1 MKKLQFMAWPKL
13 CSVLLLGA
21 GALFMASCA
30 RDGFDN
36 DEKWDSPVSN
46 TQLTSPKAED
56 INVMPDASGN
66 YQTFSW
72 PVVVG
77 TSLYECKLVDKTDPD
92 NLRII
97 YEGNVDGCSLKT
109 PKEDDAVYE
118 FSIRTLA
125 NTSKG
130 NKDATEATKMTFNT
144 IIETYKIIKS
154 AENKD
159 LTKFFAKETIPENKK
174 DPVTK
179 QLIPIAYDLEA
190 DAEYTMSGMI
200 NFGYRKILIRTQK
213 TKDDVVVRPIHFAT
227 ITLEGS
233 SGEAEGEST
242 GDNTCFMI
250 QHGFT
255 LKSVKIDATKSKG
268 NSLITMADADHLD
281 AGVKKNEQL
290 YPNAQNKGR
299 NATDEPIEVRDCLIK
314 NLKKSLFYTNK
325 TPWAISSLNVISNV
339 IQLNNSGSTLLD
351 LWYEKESVIDGA
363 VKNLLVKNNT
373 IYDIGEESTFYFIRF
388 ANSSNAIKM
397 FGPGDKPIAKTFV
410 LEISN
415 NTLTRTSVNRN
426 FGNMV
431 PSNLCVNNI
440 LKQNIFVDVNN
451 LNKYALSSQD
461 RDYADNFIWTVE
473 RTSTPDEDKVLC
485 NYEDPGI
492 IVPKSVLDL
501 TKENG
506 GLTGLTPSGNALAKS
521 SGDPRWLPTN

>member
-1 MKKLQFMAWPKL
+1 MF
-13 CSVLLLGA
+13 V
-21 GALFMASCA
+21 ASCA

-36 DEKWDSPVSN
+36 DEKWESPVSN
-46 TQLTSPKAED
+46 AQLTSPKAED
-56 INVMPDASGN
+56 INVTPDASGN
-66 YQTFSW
+66 YQTFTW

-77 TSLYECKLVDKTDPD
+77 ASVYECKLVDKTDPD
-92 NLRII
+92 NLRVI

-130 NKDATEATKMTFNT
+130 NKDATETTKMSFNT
-144 IIETYKIIKS
+144 IIKTYKTIS
-154 AENKD
+154 SGTD
-159 LTKFFAKETIPENKK
+159 LTTFFASEVIPENEK

-179 QLIPIAYDLEA
+179 QLMPVAYDLEA
-190 DAEYTMSGMI
+190 DGAYTLSGTI
-200 NFGYRKILIRTQK
+200 DFKLHKILIRTQK
-213 TKDDVVVRPIHFAT
+213 TKDDVVVKPIHYAT
-227 ITLEGS
+227 ITLQAAS
-233 SGEAEGEST
+233 SGEGEGEST

-255 LKSVKIDATKSKG
+255 LKSVKIDATNSKG
-268 NSLITMADADHLD
+268 NSLIMMADADHLE
-281 AGVKKNEQL
+281 AGVKKNEQVF
-290 YPNAQNKGR
+290 PTAQNKGR

-325 TPWAISSLNVISNV
+325 TPWAISSLNVVSNI
-339 IQLNNSGSTLLD
+339 IQLDNSGSSLLD
-351 LWYEKESVIDGA
+351 FWYSGSGDGA

-373 IYDIGEESTFYFIRF
+373 IYDIGEGSTFYFIRF
-388 ANSSNAIKM
+388 DHGSNAIKL
-397 FGPGDKPIAKTFV
+397 FGPSDKPIDKTFV

-426 FGNMV
+426 FGNNV
-431 PSNLCVNNI
+431 PNNHCINNI
-440 LKQNIFVDVNN
+440 LKQNIFIDVNN
-451 LNKYALSSQD
+451 LNKYALSGQD
-461 RDYADNFIWTVE
+461 REYADNFIWTVE

-506 GLTGLTPSGNALAKS
+506 GLTGLIPSGNALAKS